1 MISFS
6 RYGLSIL
13 LMLLQIASP
22 LIHAH
27 KNGIDLGGVFHLPEF
42 EQINRFLDQNT
53 SAFVA
58 TTENGEIVT
67 IDSGIKTKPKILNNE
82 PLNIFILILFFI
94 TVTQNS
100 LRKLFDKI
108 EPQTHFRFFNLSAP
122 RAPPVFLFRSILFFT
137 NFKIYQELF
146 MKKKIITASVLGL
159 IAFNTTPV
167 SATESIAKSLGVYP
181 TCTGCHTNA
190 NLITAYQGNLKAAAK
205 TAYNQDKRNLSGLK
219 TFLAASTTPTL
230 TCTLPQVLN
239 TAKDSCITPP
249 PPTCIAPK
257 ILNTAQTACINPP
270 PPTCLDTEVLKN
282 NVCIAKPIVPT
293 CLDTEMLKNNV
304 CVVKPT
310 TTVKNTKPVLN
321 SVAQQWDAQVGEL
334 LSIPLSVNDAE
345 QDDFTILTS
354 KLVGS
359 TLSEVHPDAAGL
371 PSIDFEWTPTLA
383 NVNKIQSITFQA
395 KETAT
400 AKKYTSNIVSVK
412 VRVWSAGDRD
422 TASIMKLNVMTSK
435 FTAGNLKLAGNV
447 KFNALLTT
455 AERQAF
461 IDQTLTL
468 NVSDVNG
475 SIYSEPLMLTKN
487 GAWAITIPIK
497 SVSCDITLEFAGQN
511 ASRKVVGCSQT
522 VAVSGGNYFNHDDD
536 DHDDNKEKSHTKNN
550 G

>member
-1 MISFS
+1 
-6 RYGLSIL
+6 
-13 LMLLQIASP
+13 
-22 LIHAH
+22 
-27 KNGIDLGGVFHLPEF
+27 
-42 EQINRFLDQNT
+42 
-53 SAFVA
+53 
-58 TTENGEIVT
+58 
-67 IDSGIKTKPKILNNE
+67 
-82 PLNIFILILFFI
+82 
-94 TVTQNS
+94 
-100 LRKLFDKI
+100 
-108 EPQTHFRFFNLSAP
+108 
-122 RAPPVFLFRSILFFT
+122 
-137 NFKIYQELF
+137 
-146 MKKKIITASVLGL
+146 MKKKIITASVLGF

-167 SATESIAKSLGVYP
+167 SATESIAFSLDVYP

-190 NLITAYQGNLKAAAK
+190 NLKTADKGNLKAAAK

-219 TFLAASTTPTL
+219 TFLAASTMPTL

-239 TAKDSCITPP
+239 TAKTACIIPSPTCNNGQILNSTKDSCITPP
-249 PPTCIAPK
+249 PPTCVAPK

-270 PPTCLDTEVLKN
+270 PPTCLDTE
-282 NVCIAKPIVPT
+282 I
-293 CLDTEMLKNNV
+293 LKNNV
-304 CVVKPT
+304 CVVKAT
-310 TTVKNTKPVLN
+310 TTLKNTKPVLN
-321 SVAQQWDAQVGEL
+321 SVAQQWDAKVGEL